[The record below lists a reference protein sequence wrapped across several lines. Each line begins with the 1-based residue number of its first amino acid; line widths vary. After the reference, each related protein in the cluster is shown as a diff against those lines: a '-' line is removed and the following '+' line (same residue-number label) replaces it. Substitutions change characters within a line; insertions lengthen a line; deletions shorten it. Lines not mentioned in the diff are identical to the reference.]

1 MTNFLQFHL
10 LTVYGP
16 SNPNRDDQGRPKA
29 AMVGGEPRLRLSSQ
43 SVKRAIRESAFFAL
57 DLKDHQGLR
66 TKRLF
71 EKLKKKLIEDGGV
84 TCADGKKISPERAHL
99 IAELVATIFGGLEK
113 SNQKASDG
121 GEEENRQ
128 KEEKNLIA
136 KTLAFIS
143 PAEWR
148 AAEELAVKL
157 AGDSKS
163 EVEKPANQSVKEQE
177 KQEKEHE
184 KFIKAQAKELKD
196 KVLQKADGAVD
207 IAMFGRMLAD
217 DADFNREAAVQVS
230 HAITTHRAIAQEDW
244 FSAVDD
250 LNKAEETGA
259 GHLGEHGFGSGVY
272 YQYVCVNVDLLT
284 RNLAGDRELA
294 AKGLEA
300 LARALAEA
308 TPRGKQNSHA
318 HHPRAFYIRA
328 ERGDQQPRDLTGAF
342 FKAVDPRGGLDGS
355 IAALEE
361 TARKID
367 RAYGQGYAD
376 LKVLNIPAEIG
387 TLEEIAAFAAAA
399 AAEA

>member
-66 TKRLF
+66 TKRIFDLLK
-71 EKLKKKLIEDGGV
+71 EKLLKQGADPAAAHKAAQEVAKIFGKLEEGDKEAKKTEGKAEDGDDKKK
-84 TCADGKKISPERAHL
+84 ASGKKGA
-99 IAELVATIFGGLEK
+99 
-113 SNQKASDG
+113 
-121 GEEENRQ
+121 GEENFT
-128 KEEKNLIA
+128 KPIA
-136 KTLAFIS
+136 TTLAFIS
-143 PAEWR
+143 PEER
-148 AAEELAVKL
+148 RLAEELAAKIL
-157 AGDSKS
+157 AGEDLPK
-163 EVEKPANQSVKEQE
+163 EKD
-177 KQEKEHE
+177 
-184 KFIKAQAKELKD
+184 LK
-196 KVLQKADGAVD
+196 KLVLRQADGAID

-342 FKAVDPRGGLDGS
+342 FKAVDPRGGLEGS
-355 IAALEE
+355 IAAREE

-387 TLEEIAAFAAAA
+387 TLKEIAAFAAAA